1 MITYGEHCVEAHV
14 SVTAAAAGLLLKA
27 DNETCY
33 LRLQAGGPG
42 PCISLDL
49 LLLLGLSPFDFTRVL
64 TFICSH

>member
-14 SVTAAAAGLLLKA
+14 SVIAAAAGLLLKA

-49 LLLLGLSPFDFTRVL
+49 LLFIRV
-64 TFICSH
+64 FSF